1 MLLRNV
7 VVVSWSPVSSLPYI
21 YGFKTIDQFNYLNN
35 LRLLQFLHKCIYV
48 NPLLHYII
56 TYVTLIRHLH
66 LHIRN
71 GSVTVVVTVCVV
83 TVVVDV
89 ISAAPPYKLHHNIAL
104 LPFFMSL
111 PSKYPLRS
119 TSTSSILI
127 FTTALIKVLHP
138 LEPKLVDAVA
148 EHHQLR
154 GRVQGHFGS
163 QHSLLLR
170 PQGRHYWRRH
180 VDTLLHA
187 LQNTAIP
194 AKRNSGLISR
204 L

>member
-1 MLLRNV
+1 MLLLWVDLLYHPSHIYMDSKQLIN
-7 VVVSWSPVSSLPYI
+7 SIISITSACYNSSTSVYM
-21 YGFKTIDQFNYLNN
+21 
-35 LRLLQFLHKCIYV
+35 YV

-170 PQGRHYWRRH
+170 PLGRHYWRRH

-194 AKRNSGLISR
+194 AKWNSGLISR